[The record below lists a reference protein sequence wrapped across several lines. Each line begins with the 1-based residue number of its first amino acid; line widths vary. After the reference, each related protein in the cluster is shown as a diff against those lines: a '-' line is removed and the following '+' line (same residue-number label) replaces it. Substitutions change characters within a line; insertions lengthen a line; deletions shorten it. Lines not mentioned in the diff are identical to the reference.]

1 MLSKIFQM
9 YYFTPQK
16 AEKIVKHIIIFV
28 IKMSNYSCLLT
39 FLNRKVCFT
48 WFESEN
54 VLAQI

>member
-1 MLSKIFQM
+1 M